1 MTAVT
6 LILSLLANVTA
17 WADGI
22 NSHMYLKDTTLIAIF
37 DLDRIRKTGLF
48 EDDLKDAFDNIINSN
63 EQVQKVGKIL
73 DFDPSK
79 EVTKFTICGGRQQG
93 PDASVL
99 LIVNGEFPYDKLVA
113 ALAEMTDKGELTSIS
128 INDLPVYFNHR
139 ARDAIYFALVDA
151 ETVITSSSKTMIE
164 DAIQGLTDLREPPE
178 DVARRLALD
187 DGEESPPL
195 IHLIGMFPDEF
206 RRQMGNFPPL
216 KPIADRMVAY
226 NLVVR
231 VEKEAEFQARLTLED
246 PTTAQQSVRVFKA
259 MIELGKAALS
269 NADRRPDIVEMLGG
283 VQLTA
288 KENDLYFDVAMRPA
302 LLQQI
307 LAGNREARDEFRERQ
322 RERIESGE
330 PERGRGFRRPVAK
343 DAKNESSDQ
352 P

>member
-6 LILSLLANVTA
+6 LVLTLLANVTA
-17 WADGI
+17 WAEDI
-22 NSHMYLKDTTLIAIF
+22 NSHMYLKDTTLVAIF
-37 DLDRIRKTGLF
+37 DLAGIRKTGLF

-73 DFDPSK
+73 NFDPSK
-79 EVTKFTICGGRQQG
+79 EVTRFTICGGRQQG
-93 PDASVL
+93 PEASVL

-113 ALAEMTDKGELTSIS
+113 ALGEMVDKGELTSIS

-139 ARDAIYFALVDA
+139 ARNAIYFALVDGQ
-151 ETVITSSSKTMIE
+151 TVITSSSKAMIE
-164 DAIQGLTDLREPPE
+164 DAIQGLTELREPAE
-178 DVARRLALD
+178 ELAGRLKWD
-187 DGEESPPL
+187 DGKESPPL
-195 IHLIGMFPDEF
+195 IHLIGLFPDEF
-206 RRQMGNFPPL
+206 RRQMATFPPL

-231 VEKEAEFQARLTLED
+231 VEEEAEFQARLTLED

-283 VQLTA
+283 VKLTA
-288 KENDLYFDVAMRPA
+288 KDTDLYFDVAMRPA

-307 LAGNREARDEFRERQ
+307 LAGNRQARDEFRERR
-322 RERIESGE
+322 REREEGKEAGDDAEKKEEAKAES
-330 PERGRGFRRPVAK
+330 K
-343 DAKNESSDQ
+343 ESES
-352 P
+352 